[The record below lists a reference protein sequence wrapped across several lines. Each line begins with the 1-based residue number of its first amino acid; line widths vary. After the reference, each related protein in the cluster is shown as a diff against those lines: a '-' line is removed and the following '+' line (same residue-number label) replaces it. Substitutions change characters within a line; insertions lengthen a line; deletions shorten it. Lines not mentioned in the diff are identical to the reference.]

1 METSIKFPDGY
12 YCKQAAI
19 QMLHKIL
26 LPQSCHYIRPSP
38 IISSSNQWIV
48 FLNNG
53 HTENKWNEMGILNSR
68 GYPLKI
74 PVKGLIL
81 SQVGWNLQFY
91 YK

>member
-1 METSIKFPDGY
+1 M
-12 YCKQAAI
+12 
-19 QMLHKIL
+19 
-26 LPQSCHYIRPSP
+26 
-38 IISSSNQWIV
+38 ISSSNQWIV

-68 GYPLKI
+68 GYLLKI